1 MHLRNTDANRTRRRI
16 PPALTIKSSS
26 ARPNVS
32 VPGSSWGQ
40 GIQRQRVEKS
50 APGFGVVGEHAN
62 RIALTGRRDRDAQ
75 HVAQRVR
82 LVGGYHQH
90 SLAGPGI
97 TYRGGGRQS
106 GLSYPALADKET
118 DPGLSRRTGITQP
131 STRFFRSFNAP
142 SINLRSALRLSIP
155 IMGTARSTAS
165 S

>member
-1 MHLRNTDANRTRRRI
+1 MLLNSEPGNLRSRVLDHVQ
-16 PPALTIKSSS
+16 PPALEQ
-26 ARPNVS
+26 
-32 VPGSSWGQ
+32 GQ